1 MNRILSARRPD
12 ATDGDADCVEQTRS
26 ARVTSVSVSLSAEAE
41 RGAAQAELA
50 DSTSKLDG
58 LRQQMQKQ
66 EEEFRMREAKMLGSG
81 VEDINKLRGELE
93 AAKAH
98 IINVQQVS
106 HTLMMMNP

>member
-1 MNRILSARRPD
+1 ML
-12 ATDGDADCVEQTRS
+12 C
-26 ARVTSVSVSLSAEAE
+26 SAEAE
-41 RGAAQAELA
+41 REAAQAELA

>member
-1 MNRILSARRPD
+1 MCCCNPCASLRPRHDIALLSWPCLLR
-12 ATDGDADCVEQTRS
+12 
-26 ARVTSVSVSLSAEAE
+26 SAEAE
-41 RGAAQAELA
+41 REAERKAAQAELA

-81 VEDINKLRGELE
+81 AEDINKLRGELE

-98 IINVQQVS
+98 IIDVQQVS
-106 HTLMMMNP
+106 HKLMMMNP